1 MKEIK
6 DSFKRVVPRLAG
18 GLRVCL
24 RSQPFIRKRYALPL
38 GKVGCGGVWQLS
50 IFKTEI
56 YPLVGRVGSVIEREQ
71 QISWHVAAQDN
82 WVSDKIRV
90 F

>member
-1 MKEIK
+1 MPEESTIYKEELCP
-6 DSFKRVVPRLAG
+6 S
-18 GLRVCL
+18 
-24 RSQPFIRKRYALPL
+24 L

-50 IFKTEI
+50 LFKTEI
-56 YPLVGRVGSVIEREQ
+56 YPLVGRVGSVIERGEQ
-71 QISWHVAAQDN
+71 QISWHVEAQNN